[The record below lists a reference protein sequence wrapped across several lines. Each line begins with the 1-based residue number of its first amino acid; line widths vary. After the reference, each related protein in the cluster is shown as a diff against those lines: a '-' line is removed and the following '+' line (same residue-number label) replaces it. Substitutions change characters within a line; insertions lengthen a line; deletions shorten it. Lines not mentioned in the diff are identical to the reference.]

1 MNKYEL
7 AVVLSAKLEDE
18 DELLSWSTD
27 NMQELATHIADMARL
42 RSLPDNSDDITAIAL
57 KVKAY

>member
-1 MNKYEL
+1 
-7 AVVLSAKLEDE
+7 
-18 DELLSWSTD
+18 
-27 NMQELATHIADMARL
+27 MQELATHIADMARL